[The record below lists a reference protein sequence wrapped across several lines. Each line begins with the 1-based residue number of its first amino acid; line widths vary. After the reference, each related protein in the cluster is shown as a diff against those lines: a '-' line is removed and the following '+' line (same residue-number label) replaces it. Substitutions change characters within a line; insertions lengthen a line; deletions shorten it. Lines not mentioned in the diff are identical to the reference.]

1 MAKNQ
6 VTLTFAG
13 DSAQLE
19 KAFDRVGESAKGMGS
34 DVGTAAKGFD
44 KLDKASGSLERAGRG
59 LRDAFTGTQDAMKAT
74 GAIMR
79 GDFSPQTF
87 LLAGAAI
94 ADLAGAFGDLIIPMV
109 RATASLVAHRTA
121 MIAHAVASAT
131 VTAATKTWAA
141 IQWVL
146 NAALT
151 ANPIG
156 IIIVA
161 IGLLVGAI
169 IWIATKTTWFQTAW
183 RVAWGGIKSVAMGVW
198 NWLKDLPGRIGSVF
212 VKVAEFI
219 GRPFRAAF
227 NMVANAWNN
236 TVGRLRFTVPSWVPG
251 IGGNTIAAPTLPT
264 FKFHAGGRV
273 PGAPGQEVMA
283 ILQAGERVVPNGGS
297 GSGSLGPDD
306 LRMPTNGGAF
316 DRLALEWLSG
326 LMRRNNLKLVR
337 A

>member
-1 MAKNQ
+1 MAGNQ
-6 VTLTFAG
+6 VVLTFAG
-13 DSAQLE
+13 DSSKLE
-19 KAFDRVGESAKGMGS
+19 QAFDRVGASAKGMS
-34 DVGTAAKGFD
+34 DDVGSAAKGFD

-94 ADLAGAFGDLIIPMV
+94 ADLAGAMGDLIIPLV
-109 RATASLVAHRTA
+109 RSTALFVAHKAAMVGHAIAAGTVKVATMAWTA
-121 MIAHAVASAT
+121 V
-131 VTAATKTWAA
+131 
-141 IQWVL
+141 QWLL

-183 RVAWGGIKSVAMGVW
+183 KYAWGGIKAVALGVW

-236 TVGRLRFTVPSWVPG
+236 TVGRLRFTVPGWVPG

-283 ILQAGERVVPNGGS
+283 TLQAGEQVLPAGS
-297 GSGSLGPDD
+297 GGGSLGPDD
-306 LRMPTNGGAF
+306 LRMVEGAGF
-316 DRLALEWLSG
+316 DRLALQWLEG
-326 LMRRNNLKLVR
+326 LLRRNNLRLVR

>member
-1 MAKNQ
+1 MASKNT

-19 KAFDRVGESAKGMGS
+19 KAFDRVGASAKGMS
-34 DVGTAAKGFD
+34 DDVGSASKGFD
-44 KLDKASGSLERAGRG
+44 RLDDASGKVERAGRG
-59 LRDAFTGTQDAMKAT
+59 LRDAFTGTQDAMKGTA
-74 GAIMR
+74 ALLR
-79 GDFSPQTF
+79 GDFSAETW
-87 LLAGAAI
+87 LTVGAAV
-94 ADLAGAFGDLIIPMV
+94 ADLGGAFGDLIIPMA
-109 RATASLVAHRTA
+109 RATASAVAHRTA

-141 IQWVL
+141 VQWVL

-156 IIIVA
+156 IIIVG
-161 IGLLVGAI
+161 IGLLVAAI
-169 IWIATKTTWFQTAW
+169 VWIATKTTWFQTAW
-183 RVAWGGIKSVAMGVW
+183 KYAWGGIKSVAMGVW

-219 GRPFRAAF
+219 SRPFRAAF

-236 TVGRLRFTVPSWVPG
+236 TVGRLRFTVPNWVPG

-264 FKFHAGGRV
+264 FKFHSGGRV
-273 PGAPGQEVMA
+273 PGVPGQEVMA
-283 ILQAGERVVPNGGS
+283 VLQAGERVVPNGGGS
-297 GSGSLGPDD
+297 SGSLGPDD
-306 LRMPTNGGAF
+306 LKFAHGAGF
-316 DRLALEWLSG
+316 DRLALEWLDG
-326 LMRRNNLKLVR
+326 LMRRNNLRLVR

>member
-1 MAKNQ
+1 MASNQ

-13 DSAQLE
+13 DSSNLE
-19 KAFDRVGESAKGMGS
+19 KAFDRVGASAKGMS
-34 DVGTAAKGFD
+34 DDVGSAAKGFD
-44 KLDKASGSLERAGRG
+44 KLDDASGHLEKAGRG
-59 LRDAFTGTQDAMKAT
+59 LRDAFTGTQDTMKGV
-74 GAIMR
+74 GALMK
-79 GDFSPQTF
+79 GDFSAETF
-87 LLAGAAI
+87 MLVGAGV
-94 ADLAGAFGDLIIPMV
+94 ADLGGAFADLIIPMARSV
-109 RATASLVAHRTA
+109 GLFIAHKTA

-141 IQWVL
+141 IQWIL

-156 IIIVA
+156 IVIVL

-183 RVAWGGIKSVAMGVW
+183 KFAWGGIKSVAMGVW

-219 GRPFRAAF
+219 GRPFRSAF
-227 NMVANAWNN
+227 NAVANAWNS
-236 TVGRLRFTVPSWVPG
+236 TIGRLRFTFPDWVPG
-251 IGGNTIAAPTLPT
+251 LGGKTIAVPTLPT

-283 ILQAGERVVPNGGS
+283 VLQAGERVLPAGSNGASSAGS
-297 GSGSLGPDD
+297 DVRLSLTSGDD
-306 LRMPTNGGAF
+306 RAIITLLDGV
-316 DRLALEWLSG
+316 
-326 LMRRNNLKLVR
+326 MRRNGLRLVR